1 MEYGVYSKSDYE
13 IAISSL
19 YCLVFY
25 KENNVFGTK
34 LYRDELLIAVCEH
47 NTETK
52 KTAYAFMNNKNEN
65 IFNDSLLCSILNE
78 KSNIISDDDLSKK
91 DEIKVIPV
99 ETQMPTVSEKG
110 IAYCLKNW
118 KLGNQLNIFDD
129 AINFTMNTNK
139 FEYVM
144 MIRKTNEDI
153 YCGASVT
160 VPFDYGLFG
169 GQQYF
174 RIRNHTDNTQPWCGF
189 HCYLGNDIAI
199 PDFQNIDCSD
209 GKCVVTNHG
218 IYWGVQKH
226 TDDEIILQGCGDDE
240 YFYYR
245 DAYMT
250 ERFMP

>member
-1 MEYGVYSKSDYE
+1 
-13 IAISSL
+13 
-19 YCLVFY
+19 
-25 KENNVFGTK
+25 
-34 LYRDELLIAVCEH
+34 
-47 NTETK
+47 
-52 KTAYAFMNNKNEN
+52 
-65 IFNDSLLCSILNE
+65 
-78 KSNIISDDDLSKK
+78 
-91 DEIKVIPV
+91 
-99 ETQMPTVSEKG
+99 MPTVSENG

-118 KLGNQLNIFDD
+118 KLGNQLNVFED

-153 YCGASVT
+153 YCGASIT

-174 RIRNHTDNTQPWCGF
+174 RIRNHADNTQSWCSF
-189 HCYLGNDIAI
+189 HCHLGNDILL

-218 IYWGVQKH
+218 IYWGVKKY

-250 ERFMP
+250 ERFLP